1 MSLQAGD
8 PRSRGRSKSPGGRI
22 RERSKSRDPRLS
34 STAEPTSQG
43 MGKYLAS
50 DLADAKR
57 RARSRSRGVSPAGAY
72 RHTTGLRYVA
82 GPDFYQDGQEPYL
95 RAEHGRDYYYQSD
108 SGEGKA
114 VRRDDRRYAPSPHHR
129 TAHFDRDS
137 DHSYSDSE
145 DDDDALAY
153 GDLPGG
159 LERSFYGYTS
169 TSHGKSQRH
178 DGAMMSGALNGSPAY
193 SSKPSRSGGGSK
205 EDVSAFNYPAPVQYP
220 QPQPP
225 SSQYGVPP
233 MSSAPQSKSNWA
245 PIPECERPGFV
256 PPTSQAQG
264 QAMPGAFPLPV
275 SSHPDVPATTAA
287 TAFASARY
295 VTPEGLQNP
304 YGSWNGRPVSMP
316 VGNAYA
322 QPVAPPTHQRTAS
335 NDAAVKPPYAAPSQY
350 QYAHIDPNA
359 NVTYTKSA
367 APSAAKPLSYSAA
380 PQYQSSGGAQANEPR
395 QAGVKYSATPQF
407 SKPAT
412 ARPET
417 GPQYVEITP
426 GTRSGARPHSR
437 SVSSAHNLAVSGP
450 DPTQRAASPMLEPYK
465 GTYQTISP
473 MPSPIVVPGRYDDD
487 VSDMELLGT
496 SSDEGRR
503 EHRRKRSMDGKDR
516 KESKSDRVKRDSS
529 RVRHERHD
537 SSGRDALVVI
547 APGSSRKRVT
557 FYDAAPDAI
566 ALRDALSH
574 TRHVDNKA
582 LIRVL
587 PHLTGDEVLDLR
599 KEYKKHVKV
608 HGKGV
613 NLAKHIRLQLENGAF
628 AKVCYATALGR
639 WESEAFWANCYYQ
652 SSKSRRELLI
662 ESLFGRRNSEIHEIK
677 DCFRDSRYHDSLEKC
692 MKAELKADK
701 FRLAVLLALEES
713 RQSERDPTDLDLVDR
728 DVDELRRALITP
740 HGGETAMIYIIVRR
754 SDPHLRDVLRAYEKA
769 YGRNFVRAMM
779 EKSQNLVGETL
790 AHILNGAINRPMRDA
805 LLLHQ
810 ALHESGT
817 SKERSELLISR
828 LVRLHWEPR
837 HLERVKSEF
846 RRRYGERLEDA
857 IAEEV
862 LTASGGSEWGE
873 FCIELARSSKV
884 LIGRS

>member
-1 MSLQAGD
+1 MSLQVGD

-34 STAEPTSQG
+34 SAAEPTGQG
-43 MGKYLAS
+43 ISKYLS
-50 DLADAKR
+50 SEPADAKR
-57 RARSRSRGVSPAGAY
+57 RVRSRSRGASPAEAY
-72 RHTTGLRYVA
+72 RHSSRYSA
-82 GPDFYQDGQEPYL
+82 GPDAYQDGQEPYL
-95 RAEHGRDYYYQSD
+95 RAERGRDYYYHSD
-108 SGEGKA
+108 AGEGKT
-114 VRRDDRRYAPSPHHR
+114 VRHDDRKYAPLPHRR
-129 TAHFDRDS
+129 TAHYDRDS

-159 LERSFYGYTS
+159 LERNFYGYKRTS
-169 TSHGKSQRH
+169 RAPSPRH
-178 DGAMMSGALNGSPAY
+178 DGAMMSGALNGNPAY
-193 SSKPSRSGGGSK
+193 SSKPSRSGGSSK
-205 EDVSAFNYPAPVQYP
+205 EDVSFKYPAPVQYP
-220 QPQPP
+220 HTQPT
-225 SSQYGVPP
+225 SSQYSGMPASP
-233 MSSAPQSKSNWA
+233 AAQSNWA

-287 TAFASARY
+287 AAIPSARY
-295 VTPEGLQNP
+295 VTPDGLQNP
-304 YGSWNGRPVSMP
+304 YASWNGRPVSMP
-316 VGNAYA
+316 GGNAYA
-322 QPVAPPTHQRTAS
+322 PPVASTTHQRTAS
-335 NDAAVKPPYAAPSQY
+335 SNAAVKPPYAAPAQY
-350 QYAHIDPNA
+350 QYAHIDPNS

-367 APSAAKPLSYSAA
+367 ATTAAKGLSYSST
-380 PQYQSSGGAQANEPR
+380 PQYQKAGGVQANDP
-395 QAGVKYSATPQF
+395 QPAGIKYSATPQF

-412 ARPET
+412 GRPES

-426 GTRSGARPHSR
+426 GSRSGTRPHSR
-437 SVSSAHNLAVSGP
+437 SVSSANNLTVAGP
-450 DPTQRAASPMLEPYK
+450 DPTQRPASPLQEPYK
-465 GTYQTISP
+465 GTYQSISP
-473 MPSPIVVPGRYDDD
+473 MPSPIVVPSRYDED

-496 SSDEGRR
+496 SSEEGRR
-503 EHRRKRSMDGKDR
+503 EHRRKKSKDGLER
-516 KESKSDRVKRDSS
+516 KESKTDRLKRDSS
-529 RVRHERHD
+529 RVRHERHGSGGPD
-537 SSGRDALVVI
+537 SLVVI
-547 APGSSRKRVT
+547 APNSSSRKRVT
-557 FYDAAPDAI
+557 FYDAGPDAI
-566 ALRDALSH
+566 TLRDALSH
-574 TRHVDNKA
+574 TTRHVDNKA

-599 KEYKKHVKV
+599 KEYKRHVKV

-652 SSKSRRELLI
+652 SSTSRRELLI
-662 ESLFGRRNSEIHEIK
+662 ESLFGRSNSEIHEIK
-677 DCFRDSRYHDSLEKC
+677 ECFRDSRYHDSLEKC

-713 RQSERDPTDLDLVDR
+713 RQSERDSSDANLVYR
-728 DVDELRRALITP
+728 DVDELRRALISP

-754 SDPHLRDVLRAYEKA
+754 SDSHLREVLRTYEKT
-769 YGRNFVRAMM
+769 YGRNFAKAMM

-810 ALHESGT
+810 ALHESRTG
-817 SKERSELLISR
+817 KERSELLISR
-828 LVRLHWEPR
+828 LVRLHWEPG

-862 LTASGGSEWGE
+862 LTTSGGSEWGE

-884 LIGRS
+884 LAGRS